1 MEDQNVQAA
10 YDSKRPGQTRR
21 STSTLNLPTMSALF
35 LAGCYLLLITPLWAQ
50 DSQSPTR
57 LPDGQVK
64 ILALHAHRYQ
74 DQQVDRIRC
83 EVFGE
88 IQNLSSRLLKS
99 VTVTIEF
106 LDEKGRLIATEEG
119 MLAFRVIAPGNA
131 RGEMRPLRSQEIGHF
146 NQDTTQCP
154 EKWLEG
160 RIRYKIKTIEWQ

>member
-1 MEDQNVQAA
+1 MQAA
-10 YDSKRPGQTRR
+10 YDSKLPGQTQR
-21 STSTLNLPTMSALF
+21 SASTLNLPTMSALF
-35 LAGCYLLLITPLWAQ
+35 LATCYLLLITPLWAQ
-50 DSQSPTR
+50 DSQSPI
-57 LPDGQVK
+57 K

-146 NQDTTQCP
+146 NQNITQCP

-160 RIRYKIKTIEWQ
+160 RIRYRIKNIEWQ